1 MKQQEIQKE
10 MQAKMEEE
18 KRKEMLEKKAHEK
31 RFKLMVEERRLQ
43 EAHRIVMDQ
52 MTEMENQK
60 KIQEMHEKDRKIAEE
75 REQKFQEQRR
85 QLKAECERKFQEHEE
100 SKRKLQQF
108 FIDEQIRVHAKLDAI
123 TLAEQ
128 RKQEVL
134 QERNRLQIEANRKK
148 RELLEKR
155 INKNRQMANYIEY
168 KKKEDINIKNQKY
181 EEKRA
186 MTLAEQEEERLLH
199 QQELEMR
206 EQRRQ
211 QILFEKEQNGIIETQ
226 RLLQKLDEEEYLMEQ
241 ARAER
246 MRETLL
252 LREKR
257 NVRKQLKEDNKN
269 RVMKVQELQRKEVM
283 KKIEDQEQ

>member
-1 MKQQEIQKE
+1 
-10 MQAKMEEE
+10 MQARVEEE
-18 KRKEMLEKKAHEK
+18 KRKEMLEKKAHDK
-31 RFKLMVEERRLQ
+31 RFKLMLEEKRLQ
-43 EAHRIVMDQ
+43 EAHRAVIDQ

-60 KIQEMHEKDRKIAEE
+60 KAQEMHEKDRKIAEE
-75 REQKFQEQRR
+75 RERKFQEQRR
-85 QLKAECERKFQEHEE
+85 LLRIECERKFQEHEE

-108 FIDEQIRVHAKLDAI
+108 FIDEQIRLRTKLETI
-123 TLAEQ
+123 NLAEQ

-134 QERNRLQIEANRKK
+134 QERNRLQVEANRKK

-155 INKNRQMANYIEY
+155 ITKNRQVANYIEY

-186 MTLAEQEEERLLH
+186 MTLAEQEEERRLH
-199 QQELEMR
+199 QQEVEMR

-211 QILFEKEQNGIIETQ
+211 QILFEKEQNGIVETQ
-226 RLLQKLDEEEYLMEQ
+226 RLLQKLDEEEYLAEQ

-246 MRETLL
+246 LRENLL
-252 LREKR
+252 LKEKR

-269 RVMKVQELQRKEVM
+269 RVMKVQELKRREVM
-283 KKIEDQEQ
+283 QRIEDQEQ